1 VNIEKTAYV
10 FTFIPINA
18 GKNHNTKTSEKN
30 ALLGHYAPSSVN
42 LL

>member
-1 VNIEKTAYV
+1 MNIEKTAYV